1 MDWDKLKIF
10 HAVAEAGSFTS
21 ATVILNI
28 SQSAI
33 SRQIQSLEEDL
44 KVKLFERHARGLTLT
59 QNGEYVYKTAHE
71 VISKIKEIETS
82 LGDQKNKPTG
92 KLTITT
98 VRSFGTHWLTPRIQE
113 FMNLNPEI
121 EVELIF
127 DDKELDLSTRQADIG
142 IFMRR
147 PKQLNY
153 IQRKLVDINYHIYGS
168 TKYLGTYGIPKTIN
182 DLTKHRFIS
191 FGKGAPSPVFNPDWA
206 LRLGSKDNN
215 KIKPVMKVN
224 SVMGLLLAVESG
236 VGLAALPDYLVSQ
249 SNNVVKVLPKS
260 EGPITEAH
268 FVYPQSLK
276 NIARVQ
282 AFKNFSCSCGSR
294 KFYKRNCYFKYKPIS
309 NKQTNSI
316 FRRRIESKII

>member
-21 ATVILNI
+21 ATVTLNL

-33 SRQIQSLEEDL
+33 SRQIQSLEDDL

-59 QNGEYVYKTAHE
+59 ENGEYVYKTAHE
-71 VISKIKEIETS
+71 VISKLKEVETS
-82 LGDQKNKPTG
+82 LGDQKNKPSG
-92 KLTITT
+92 KITITT

-113 FMNLNPEI
+113 FMQLHPEM

-153 IQRKLVDINYHIYGS
+153 IQKKLIDINYHIYAS
-168 TKYLGTYGIPKTIN
+168 NTYLEKFGMPKTVN
-182 DLTKHRFIS
+182 DLNKHKFIS
-191 FGKGAPSPVFNPDWA
+191 FGRGTPSPVYNPDWA
-206 LRLGSKDNN
+206 IKIGMKDSK
-215 KIKPVMKVN
+215 KRKSVMKVN

-236 VGLAALPDYLVSQ
+236 VGLAALPDYLVVQ
-249 SNNVVKVLPKS
+249 SKNLIKVLPKI

-276 NIARVQ
+276 NVARVQ
-282 AFKNFSCSCGSR
+282 AFRNFL
-294 KFYKRNCYFKYKPIS
+294 Y
-309 NKQTNSI
+309 
-316 FRRRIESKII
+316 SKISEWNF

>member
-10 HAVAEAGSFTS
+10 HAVAEAGSFTN
-21 ATVILNI
+21 ATTILNI

-33 SRQIQSLEEDL
+33 SRQIQSLEQDL
-44 KVKLFERHARGLTLT
+44 KVQLFERHARGLTLT
-59 QNGEYVYKTAHE
+59 ENGEYVYKTAHE
-71 VISKIKEIETS
+71 VISKLKEVETS
-82 LGDQKNKPTG
+82 LGDQKNKPSG

-121 EVELIF
+121 EIELIF
-127 DDKELDLSTRQADIG
+127 DDKELDLSIRQADIG

-168 TKYLGTYGIPKTIN
+168 TKYLEKYGIPKTTN
-182 DLTKHRFIS
+182 DLNNHRFIS

-206 LRLGSKDNN
+206 LKLGNKDN
-215 KIKPVMKVN
+215 KKRKPIMKVN

-249 SNNVVKVLPKS
+249 SQNVIKVLSKS

-276 NIARVQ
+276 NVARVQ
-282 AFKNFSCSCGSR
+282 AFRNFLYSKLR
-294 KFYKRNCYFKYKPIS
+294 ETKF
-309 NKQTNSI
+309 
-316 FRRRIESKII
+316 

>member
-10 HAVAEAGSFTS
+10 HAVAEAGSLTS
-21 ATVILNI
+21 ATVNLNL

-33 SRQIQSLEEDL
+33 SRQIQSLEDDL

-59 QNGEYVYKTAHE
+59 ENGEYVYKTAHE
-71 VISKIKEIETS
+71 VISKLKEVETS

-113 FMNLNPEI
+113 FMQLNPEI

-168 TKYLGTYGIPKTIN
+168 TKYLGKHGIPKSIN
-182 DLTKHRFIS
+182 DLNNHRFIS
-191 FGKGAPSPVFNPDWA
+191 FGKGTPSPVYNPDWA
-206 LRLGSKDNN
+206 LKLGLIDN
-215 KIKPVMKVN
+215 KKRKSIMKVN

-260 EGPITEAH
+260 KGPITEAH

-276 NIARVQ
+276 NVARVQ
-282 AFKNFSCSCGSR
+282 VFRNFLYSKLSE
-294 KFYKRNCYFKYKPIS
+294 
-309 NKQTNSI
+309 TN
-316 FRRRIESKII
+316 F

>member
-10 HAVAEAGSFTS
+10 YAVAEAGSFTR
-21 ATVILNI
+21 ATINLNL

-44 KVKLFERHARGLTLT
+44 KVQLFERHARGLTLT
-59 QNGEYVYKTAHE
+59 ENGEYVFKTARE
-71 VISKIKEIETS
+71 VISKLKDVETS
-82 LGDQKNKPTG
+82 LSDQKNKPTG

-113 FMNLNPEI
+113 FMQLNPNI

-153 IQRKLVDINYHIYGS
+153 IQRKLVDINYYIYGS
-168 TKYLGTYGIPKTIN
+168 TKYLEKYGIPKTIN
-182 DLTKHRFIS
+182 DLNKHRFIS

-206 LRLGSKDNN
+206 LKLGVKDN
-215 KIKPVMKVN
+215 KKRKSIMKVN

-236 VGLAALPDYLVSQ
+236 VGLAALPEYLLS
-249 SNNVVKVLPKS
+249 SSTNVIKVLPNS
-260 EGPITEAH
+260 AGPITEAH

-276 NIARVQ
+276 NVARVQ
-282 AFKNFSCSCGSR
+282 AFRNFL
-294 KFYKRNCYFKYKPIS
+294 Y
-309 NKQTNSI
+309 
-316 FRRRIESKII
+316 SKIGDWK

>member
-10 HAVAEAGSFTS
+10 YAVSEAGSFTN
-21 ATVILNI
+21 ATTVLNI

-33 SRQIQSLEEDL
+33 SRQIQSLEQDL
-44 KVKLFERHARGLTLT
+44 KVQLFERHARGLTLT
-59 QNGEYVYKTAHE
+59 ENGEYVYKTAHE
-71 VISKIKEIETS
+71 VICKLKEVETS
-82 LGDQKNKPTG
+82 LGDQKNKPSG

-121 EVELIF
+121 EIELIF

-168 TKYLGTYGIPKTIN
+168 TKYLEKHGIPKTTN
-182 DLTKHRFIS
+182 DLNKHRFIS

-206 LRLGSKDNN
+206 LKLGNNDN
-215 KIKPVMKVN
+215 KKRKPIMKVN

-249 SNNVVKVLPKS
+249 SQNVIKVLSKS

-276 NIARVQ
+276 NVARVQ
-282 AFKNFSCSCGSR
+282 AFRNFLYSKLSET
-294 KFYKRNCYFKYKPIS
+294 KF
-309 NKQTNSI
+309 
-316 FRRRIESKII
+316 

>member
-1 MDWDKLKIF
+1 MDWDKLKVF
-10 HAVAEAGSFTS
+10 HAVAEAGSFTN
-21 ATVILNI
+21 ATTVLNI

-33 SRQIQSLEEDL
+33 SRQIQSLEQDL
-44 KVKLFERHARGLTLT
+44 KVQLFERHARGLTLT
-59 QNGEYVYKTAHE
+59 ENGEYVYKTAHE
-71 VISKIKEIETS
+71 VISKLKEVETS
-82 LGDQKNKPTG
+82 LGDQKNKPSG

-121 EVELIF
+121 EIELIF
-127 DDKELDLSTRQADIG
+127 DDKELDLSIRQADIG

-168 TKYLGTYGIPKTIN
+168 TKYLEKYGIPKTTN
-182 DLTKHRFIS
+182 DLNNHRFIS

-206 LRLGSKDNN
+206 LKLGNRDN
-215 KIKPVMKVN
+215 KKRKPIMKVN

-249 SNNVVKVLPKS
+249 SQNVIKVLSKS

-276 NIARVQ
+276 NVARVQ
-282 AFKNFSCSCGSR
+282 AFRNFLYSKLR
-294 KFYKRNCYFKYKPIS
+294 ETKF
-309 NKQTNSI
+309 
-316 FRRRIESKII
+316 

>member
-21 ATVILNI
+21 ATTVLNL

-33 SRQIQSLEEDL
+33 SRQIQSLEQDL
-44 KVKLFERHARGLTLT
+44 KVQLFERHARGLTLT
-59 QNGEYVYKTAHE
+59 ENGEYVYKTAHE
-71 VISKIKEIETS
+71 VISKLKEVETS
-82 LGDQKNKPTG
+82 LGDQKNKPSG

-121 EVELIF
+121 EIELIF

-168 TKYLGTYGIPKTIN
+168 TKYLEKYGIPKTTN
-182 DLTKHRFIS
+182 DLNKHRFIS

-206 LRLGSKDNN
+206 LKLGNKDN
-215 KIKPVMKVN
+215 KKKRKPIMKVN

-249 SNNVVKVLPKS
+249 SQNVIKVLPKS

-276 NIARVQ
+276 NVARVQ
-282 AFKNFSCSCGSR
+282 AFRNFLYSKLSET
-294 KFYKRNCYFKYKPIS
+294 KF
-309 NKQTNSI
+309 
-316 FRRRIESKII
+316 

>member
-10 HAVAEAGSFTS
+10 HAVAEAGSFTR
-21 ATVILNI
+21 ATVNLNL

-33 SRQIQSLEEDL
+33 SRQIQSLEQDL
-44 KVKLFERHARGLTLT
+44 KVQLFERHARGLTLT
-59 QNGEYVYKTAHE
+59 ENGEYVFKTAHE
-71 VISKIKEIETS
+71 VITKLKEVETS

-98 VRSFGTHWLTPRIQE
+98 VRSFGTHWLTPRIRE
-113 FMNLNPEI
+113 FMQINPEI

-153 IQRKLVDINYHIYGS
+153 IQRKLVDIKYHIYGS
-168 TKYLGTYGIPKTIN
+168 TRYLEKYGIPNNLN
-182 DLTKHRFIS
+182 DLNKHRFIS

-206 LRLGSKDNN
+206 LKLGNKDN
-215 KIKPVMKVN
+215 KKRKPIMKVN

-236 VGLAALPDYLVSQ
+236 VGLAALPDYLVFQSQ
-249 SNNVVKVLPKS
+249 NVIKVLPKL

-276 NIARVQ
+276 NVARVQ
-282 AFKNFSCSCGSR
+282 VFKNFL
-294 KFYKRNCYFKYKPIS
+294 Y
-309 NKQTNSI
+309 
-316 FRRRIESKII
+316 SKIGDWK

>member
-21 ATVILNI
+21 ATVVLNI

-33 SRQIQSLEEDL
+33 SRQIQSLEKDL
-44 KVKLFERHARGLTLT
+44 KVQLFERHARGLTLT
-59 QNGEYVYKTAHE
+59 ENGEYVYKTARE
-71 VISKIKEIETS
+71 VISKLKEVETS

-113 FMNLNPEI
+113 FMNLNPGIEI
-121 EVELIF
+121 ELIF

-153 IQRKLVDINYHIYGS
+153 IQRKLIDINYYIYGS
-168 TKYLGTYGIPKTIN
+168 TKYLDKNGIPKTIN
-182 DLTKHRFIS
+182 DLNKHKFIS

-206 LRLGSKDNN
+206 LKLGVKDN
-215 KIKPVMKVN
+215 KKRKSIMKVN

-236 VGLAALPDYLVSQ
+236 VGLAALPEYLVS
-249 SNNVVKVLPKS
+249 SSTNVVKVLPNS
-260 EGPITEAH
+260 AGPITEAH
-268 FVYPQSLK
+268 FVYPESLK
-276 NIARVQ
+276 NVARVQ
-282 AFKNFSCSCGSR
+282 AFRNFL
-294 KFYKRNCYFKYKPIS
+294 Y
-309 NKQTNSI
+309 
-316 FRRRIESKII
+316 SKIGDWK